1 MKNKITHIFVMLFVM
16 MFAFSVKADWSPYL
30 LTKDK
35 DNNSY
40 YYDRM
45 PTEVKKGD
53 IITVKVSFLSGEHNA
68 KINEGR
74 YYIGWDE
81 KAFEIVETD
90 GRYYTLKNENIE
102 VTQDTL
108 DRNNKYSIWFE
119 GNDTTYNSDYNGSG
133 IPLFEFKFRV
143 LDNVKDGIYE
153 IYQTEGEGSLSLDSA
168 YLTAYENILRYQVG
182 KDLVKADY
190 TPTNLSSGSYVIGNH
205 LFTRDGSD
213 EYNGILTTDYIML
226 ASKSIES
233 DKKDDM
239 IVYVKSAKGG
249 WKNAITDNEVIPPEN
264 FNITYVNMIPSYQY
278 NGLYSNSIMN
288 YTEEDYFVLAVTQIN
303 DKKAIVS
310 IESNGMTIHGIGNV
324 NKNVI
329 TFNLADRNYKI
340 TINNNEA
347 NIETNDTNIKET
359 NVSKKTNY
367 GINDYYREYYG
378 ISQYLKSSD
387 SGIYALNDKEIY
399 YAKVRSNIYLICIKE
414 KNNTKCVSKSNEYA
428 NLING
433 NPGTFSIGI
442 NDKSYNL
449 VQEDDKIILS
459 SNNDNA
465 YAGTYTKQ
473 SNITMEDIF
482 SVEENYINYV
492 ISYRDNDDSYINST
506 MVSYGDKLDEPNVPT
521 KDGYK
526 FVEWQL
532 DGVKYDFSKPV
543 TKPMKLVAKWE
554 VDIKTP
560 VLTVTVNPT
569 DSIEQRY
576 YLFIDDENY
585 CVGTCALLNA
595 DREYKISGYK
605 VYEIV
610 NGKEEEIMLESLVDS
625 GQNGDEY
632 IESSTFKPYEWA
644 YVTQEPLIKRTYV
657 VRAYILDD
665 NNQPVYSDYSNEV
678 EIDTTYMAPELGIS
692 QGHQDGSSYV
702 GYERDTKEYV
712 YDFGINSADYLLA
725 EFGNV
730 PSESDVYRVYKAKY
744 YDIFEKN
751 GKSYKFVTT
760 SEIDTAATVKVAI
773 NQKKT
778 FVARAYIYN
787 SNGEKAYSEFS
798 NEILIDTTLKK
809 PTLHCVLAN
818 NELNGTNG
826 YGYDCSVSNV
836 FDDYFDEG
844 SNTLIVENFEVYE
857 KVNGE
862 YQSFKI
868 CAYGCDDQNN
878 WDYAVGEV
886 GGVVGVIEVEPGTKR
901 TFVARV
907 YTEDSQGN
915 TIYSEYSDEL
925 ELDWTRYDA
934 PIISRSVLGAGEVG
948 DENVPQPLNYDSE
961 KNAFEVMIAGDY
973 SIHVRAMENAGV
985 DEEGN
990 PAAYISIITDYE
1002 YFDENDVSVYD
1013 GGFGGEA
1020 NLYIPIGSKKSFVA
1034 KAYTLNTN
1042 NQKIYSEASN
1052 KITIDLTNPVYT
1064 FETIIDENV
1073 DDKVILRTYINNYE
1087 MGIES
1092 VIINNNEYPVVP
1104 NFPHYIYFDKAIFEN
1119 QNEITLKLADDLMVT
1134 ATRKTN

>member
-119 GNDTTYNSDYNGSG
+119 GDDTTYNSYYNGSG

-153 IYQTEGEGSLSLDSA
+153 IYQTEGEGSLSLDDA

-249 WKNAITDNEVIPPEN
+249 WKNAITDNEVTPPEN

-288 YTEEDYFVLAVTQIN
+288 YDEEDYFVLAVTQIN

-433 NPGTFSIGI
+433 NSGTFNIGI
-442 NDKSYNL
+442 NDKNYNL

-560 VLTVTVNPT
+560 ELILGRASDN
-569 DSIEQRY
+569 Y
-576 YLFIDDENY
+576 YNIGLYIDNY
-585 CVGTCALLNA
+585 QDYCA
-595 DREYKISGYK
+595 IS
-605 VYEIV
+605 
-610 NGKEEEIMLESLVDS
+610 
-625 GQNGDEY
+625 QCNGDENDVY
-632 IESSTFKPYEWA
+632 KYDGYEI
-644 YVTQEPLIKRTYV
+644 YEKTSNGYSLITTKTDFMSYDFYATPNTKKTYAIRV
-657 VRAYILDD
+657 YFVD
-665 NNQPVYSDYSNEV
+665 NGEKKYSDYSNEV
-678 EIDTTYMAPELGIS
+678 EFDANIEKPTIEFTHGTSDYKHDYLGYDNGKFMYEINVSTNYNIS
-692 QGHQDGSSYV
+692 QKQIEGFDLVEKNNNGTYQYIK
-702 GYERDTKEYV
+702 T
-712 YDFGINSADYLLA
+712 INPGDPIEISAD
-725 EFGNV
+725 
-730 PSESDVYRVYKAKY
+730 
-744 YDIFEKN
+744 
-751 GKSYKFVTT
+751 
-760 SEIDTAATVKVAI
+760 I
-773 NQKKT
+773 NQKISYLVK
-778 FVARAYIYN
+778 AYALN
-787 SNGEKAYSEFS
+787 RNNGEKVYSEFS
-798 NEILIDTTLKK
+798 NELLINTTIAKPKLFCTRYDTDLD
-809 PTLHCVLAN
+809 
-818 NELNGTNG
+818 GTKG
-826 YGYDCSVSNV
+826 YGYECGIHLSGENIDTEGII
-836 FDDYFDEG
+836 FD
-844 SNTLIVENFEVYE
+844 NFEVYE
-857 KVNGE
+857 KVDDE
-862 YQSFKI
+862 YQAFKI
-868 CAYGCDDQNN
+868 CAYDCDNQNN
-878 WDYAVGEV
+878 WHYAIGNT
-886 GGVVGVIEVEPGTKR
+886 GGVVNPIEVEPGTKR
-901 TFVARV
+901 TFVART
-907 YTEDSQGN
+907 YIEDNQSN

-925 ELDWTRYDA
+925 ILDWTSYDA
-934 PIISRSVLGAGEVG
+934 PVIMRSVLGAGEVG

-961 KNAFEVMIAGDY
+961 KNAFETWINGDY
-973 SIHVRAMENAGV
+973 SIHERASETAGV
-985 DEEGN
+985 DEDGN
-990 PAAYISIITDYE
+990 PAFYNKIVTDYE
-1002 YFDENDVSVYD
+1002 YFDENNVSVYD

-1052 KITIDLTNPVYT
+1052 EITIDLTNPVYT

-1092 VIINNNEYPVVP
+1092 VIINNNEYHFVP
-1104 NFPHYIYFDKAIFEN
+1104 DFPHYIYFDKAIFEN